1 MTPGTELGE
10 FLKAR
15 RALASPAGDGG
26 PRRRVPGLR
35 REEVAALAGMS
46 TDYYTRLEQGRHKR
60 PSEAVL
66 GALAQALQ
74 LDDLATRHLFDL
86 ARAVAAPH
94 RSRPETGVQRV
105 RPSLHHL
112 LASFTAHPAF
122 IRGRRTEVLAMN
134 PLAAFLLTDF
144 PAKPARER
152 SLIRW
157 AFLDEEARSRYVDWE
172 KIASSMVGTLRL
184 DAGRHPD
191 DPLLAQLVGELAVHS
206 EEFRTWWADHR
217 VVERRDG
224 TKRLNHPLVGHLDIR
239 YEALEVTGEPD
250 QTLFIYTTE
259 PGSHS
264 EAKLRTLAAWIHDD
278 TPAPDQPAPP
288 TTPTV
293 LEAPRPGPDS
303 AAHETSL
310 APGSRQ
316 AHHKTPATPP
326 AGKQEGLPHG

>member
-1 MTPGTELGE
+1 MTGAELGD

-15 RALASPAGDGG
+15 RAVVSPTGDGG

-35 REEVAALAGMS
+35 REEVAALARVS

-60 PSEAVL
+60 PSQAVL
-66 GALAQALQ
+66 GALAHALQ

-86 ARAVAAPH
+86 ARTVADPRRMGPA
-94 RSRPETGVQRV
+94 TTVQRV
-105 RPSLHHL
+105 RPSLNQL
-112 LASFTAHPAF
+112 LASFTEHPAF

-144 PAKPARER
+144 LAKPARER

-157 AFLDEEARSRYVDWE
+157 TFLDEEARSRYVDWE
-172 KIASSMVGTLRL
+172 NTASSMVGTLRL

-191 DPLLAQLVGELAVHS
+191 DPLLEQLVGELAVHS

-224 TKRLNHPLVGHLDIR
+224 IKRLNHPLVGHIDIR

-259 PGSHS
+259 PGSES
-264 EAKLRTLAAWIHDD
+264 EAKLRTLAGWVYGE
-278 TPAPDQPAPP
+278 TPAPDHPAPS
-288 TTPTV
+288 TTA
-293 LEAPRPGPDS
+293 EN
-303 AAHETSL
+303 
-310 APGSRQ
+310 Q
-316 AHHKTPATPP
+316 
-326 AGKQEGLPHG
+326 